1 MIMRNAGL
9 NTLSG
14 VCVCVC
20 VDFLWMDP
28 TVKLVKDGAYIS
40 GYIKQGFF
48 SLFVF
53 IMVKSGSLKHM
64 CCLFPHGR

>member
-14 VCVCVC
+14 VCVCV
-20 VDFLWMDP
+20 DFLWMDP
-28 TVKLVKDGAYIS
+28 TVGLVKDGAYIS

-48 SLFVF
+48 CLFVF

-64 CCLFPHGR
+64 CFLFPHGR

>member
-28 TVKLVKDGAYIS
+28 TVGLVKDGAYIS

-48 SLFVF
+48 LFICF
-53 IMVKSGSLKHM
+53 HYG
-64 CCLFPHGR
+64 